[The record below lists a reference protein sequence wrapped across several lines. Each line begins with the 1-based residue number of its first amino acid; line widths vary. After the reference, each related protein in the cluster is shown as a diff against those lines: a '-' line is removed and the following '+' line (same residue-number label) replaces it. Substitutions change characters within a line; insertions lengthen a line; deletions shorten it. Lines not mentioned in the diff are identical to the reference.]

1 MSYNTASPNTIAAW
15 LVEHHSTTVTKVS
28 RRELRGCQT
37 TTAEDLEQHVWEKL
51 FSWSQTGEGKGTDF
65 RTWDRFGI
73 ADLAVKIARK
83 FIARERIDYMHFAGA
98 FVYTPAIVEVYLKDA
113 VWANVEDVVDLDG
126 RLDVKEIIKTLPL
139 PTQQALF
146 VHYGMDQPYSHQSAE
161 YKRVERAVETIS
173 DRLNMDSGVKLGD
186 LADAA

>member
-1 MSYNTASPNTIAAW
+1 MSAYASQNPVTAW
-15 LVEHHSTTVTKVS
+15 LVENHALTVTKIS

-37 TTAEDLEQHVWEKL
+37 TTAEDVEQHVWLKL
-51 FSWSQTGEGKGTDF
+51 CEWAQADGKGTDF

-73 ADLAVKIARK
+73 ADLIVKIARK
-83 FIARERIDYMHFAGA
+83 FIARERIDFMHFAGA

-113 VWANVEDVVDLDG
+113 VWANVEDVVDIDG
-126 RLDVKEIIKTLPL
+126 RVDVRDAIQSLPL
-139 PTQQALF
+139 ATQQALF
-146 VHYGMDQPYSHQSAE
+146 IHYGMDQPYTAGTAT
-161 YKRVERAVETIS
+161 YKRVMRAVDTIS